1 MEALAVEKIDV
12 GPATTTFGE
21 SYLGRTKGDTQFNY
35 GVETFKVETEE
46 DGIIDEI
53 VIDDALTVTVP
64 IEYTDPDTMVIA
76 IPWAKVITG
85 SGEAKKLVV
94 GKAIGKRLSDYA
106 DKLVIHPIAQGEN
119 DKSKD
124 INIFRCYPKP
134 GPIQF
139 TYSRQGTRIANL
151 QFVAMRDPSKPEG
164 EDYFSI
170 GDPAVVAA

>member
-1 MEALAVEKIDV
+1 MEELAVEKIDV
-12 GPATTTFGE
+12 GPATTTFGDN
-21 SYLGRTKGDTQFNY
+21 YLGRTKGDTQFSY

-46 DGIIDEI
+46 DGVIDEI
-53 VIDDALTVTVP
+53 VTDDSLTVTVP
-64 IEYTDPDTMVIA
+64 IEYTDTESMAIS
-76 IPWAKVITG
+76 IPWAKLVTG
-85 SGEAKKLVV
+85 TGDKTKLVV

-106 DKLVIHPIAQGEN
+106 DKLVIHPIALGDT

-124 INIFRCYPKP
+124 ITIFKCYPKP

-164 EDYFSI
+164 EDYFCI
-170 GDPAVVAA
+170 GDPAIVEA